1 MKPFK
6 LVSLVMIAFLLSGT
20 IFAQTADEV
29 VAKHIEAIGGKD
41 NWKKIN
47 SMKMEANVNAQ
58 GMDVPVII
66 YQIHNKASK
75 QEYTVM
81 NMTGYAIVTNEAG
94 WNFNPFAGQ
103 TAPEPMTADELKA
116 GQENLDIQGEF
127 LDYKEKGHTVELM
140 GKEDVDGTE
149 CFKLKLT
156 RKSGRESI
164 YFVDPKTYYIVRA
177 VSKLKLNG
185 QDIEQNINMSNYQKL
200 PEGIVIPYTME
211 NGQAPAP
218 INIIKVEV
226 NPKLDDAIFQV
237 KK

>member
-1 MKPFK
+1 MKRFK
-6 LVSLVMIAFLLSGT
+6 FVSLMMIAFLLSGT
-20 IFAQTADEV
+20 IFAQTVDEV
-29 VAKHIEAIGGKD
+29 IAKHLEAIGGKD
-41 NWKKIN
+41 NWKKIS

-66 YQIHNKASK
+66 YQVHNKASK

-81 NMTGYAIVTNEAG
+81 NMTGYSIITNEAG
-94 WNFNPFAGQ
+94 WNFNPFMGQ
-103 TAPEPMTADELKA
+103 TAPEPMTADELAA
-116 GQENLDIQGEF
+116 GQEGLDIQGEL
-127 LDYKEKGHTVELM
+127 LDYATKGHKVEML

-149 CFKLKLT
+149 CYKLKLT
-156 RKSGRESI
+156 RKSGRESTYLI
-164 YFVDPKTYYIVRA
+164 DPKTYYINRA
-177 VSKLKLNG
+177 VSKTKVNG
-185 QDIEQNINMSNYQKL
+185 QDVEQTINMSNYQKL

>member
-1 MKPFK
+1 MKRFK
-6 LVSLVMIAFLLSGT
+6 FVSLMMIALLMSGT

-29 VAKHIEAIGGKD
+29 IAKHIDAIGGKD

-47 SMKMEANVNAQ
+47 SMKMEANVSAQ
-58 GMDVPVII
+58 GMEVPVLI
-66 YQIHNKASK
+66 YQVHNKASK

-81 NMTGYAIVTNEAG
+81 NMTGYSIITNEAG
-94 WNFNPFAGQ
+94 WNFNPFMGQ
-103 TAPEPMTADELKA
+103 TAPEPMTADELAA
-116 GQENLDIQGEF
+116 GQEGLDIQGEL
-127 LDYKEKGHTVELM
+127 LDYASKGHKVEML

-149 CFKLKLT
+149 CYKLKLT
-156 RKSGRESI
+156 RKSGRESTYLI
-164 YFVDPKTYYIVRA
+164 DPKTYYINRA
-177 VSKLKLNG
+177 VSKLKVNG
-185 QDIEQNINMSNYQKL
+185 QDVEQTINMSNYQKL

>member
-1 MKPFK
+1 MKRFK
-6 LVSLVMIAFLLSGT
+6 FVSLMMMAFLLSGT

-29 VAKHIEAIGGKD
+29 IAKHIEAVGGKD

-58 GMDVPVII
+58 GMDVPIII
-66 YQIHNKASK
+66 YQVNNKASK

-81 NMTGYAIVTNEAG
+81 NMTGYAIITKDSG

-127 LDYKEKGHTVELM
+127 LDYKDKGHKAELI

-149 CFKLKLT
+149 CYKLKLT
-156 RKSGRESI
+156 RKSGRETT

-185 QDIEQNINMSNYQKL
+185 QDIEQTINMSNYQKL